1 MESIFSK
8 DRNGLQKYVLN
19 CPEFDLSIQKD
30 TQFGNMKRIESLI

>member
-1 MESIFSK
+1 MESIISK

-30 TQFGNMKRIESLI
+30 TQFGNMNGIESLI